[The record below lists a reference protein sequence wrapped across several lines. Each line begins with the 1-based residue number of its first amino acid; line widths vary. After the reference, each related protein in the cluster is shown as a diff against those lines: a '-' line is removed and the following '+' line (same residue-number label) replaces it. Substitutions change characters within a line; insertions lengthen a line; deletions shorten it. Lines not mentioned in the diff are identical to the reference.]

1 MADGGS
7 KSSTTTPAARK
18 VMVIVDTN
26 RDSAAALQ
34 YALSHAILDNDRLI
48 LLFIDNHNN
57 NYNNPWKNPFHAI
70 FKKQISSFSSS
81 SSSSSNTSAASLSLM
96 TVETK
101 NNSNGGVGCTGGG
114 GGVVHADLIEE
125 MKKVCKI
132 CKPKLEIVVEKVEIT
147 DGKDKASTILSES
160 TKHGIELL
168 IIGQK
173 RSFSSAI
180 LGPKRGGTLRGF
192 DTAEVLIENS
202 KCTCVA
208 VQKKGQNAGYLLN
221 TKTHRN
227 FWLLA

>member
-1 MADGGS
+1 MADGGCRS
-7 KSSTTTPAARK
+7 SSTTIPARK

-48 LLFIDNHNN
+48 LLFIDNHNHN
-57 NYNNPWKNPFHAI
+57 CNNPWKNPFNAI
-70 FKKQISSFSSS
+70 FKKQASSFSSS
-81 SSSSSNTSAASLSLM
+81 SSSINTSASLSLM

-101 NNSNGGVGCTGGG
+101 NNNNNNGG
-114 GGVVHADLIEE
+114 GGVVHPDFIEE

-132 CKPKLEIVVEKVEIT
+132 CKPQLEIVVEKVEIT

-160 TKHGIELL
+160 AKHGIELM

-180 LGPKRGGTLRGF
+180 LG
-192 DTAEVLIENS
+192 
-202 KCTCVA
+202 
-208 VQKKGQNAGYLLN
+208 
-221 TKTHRN
+221 
-227 FWLLA
+227 